1 MYIVYSGC
9 KTLRNK
15 ILIFFTFFLVSLL
28 AISAVS
34 ASEIDNDFCDDSLN
48 SLEPVNNVDLD
59 EENLHFND
67 ENQVCVDDDEI
78 LSYDKSSTIYS
89 SNSVGNSITVNGNT
103 FEDIQNTIDMAN
115 DNDIIILSGSYKGN
129 GSAIVV
135 NKPLTFKGSNAIL
148 DAKGISDIFNINDPN
163 VTLSNI
169 TFNNNAC
176 GFINIQYSGELN
188 IFDCKFYGGDTYST
202 AIGARYRSPKI
213 NIYNSNFYNINIIGQ
228 DFALIKSK
236 TLNLFNSSFS
246 SCSGSIQFC
255 NDSKIFH
262 SNFNR
267 CNSPFYNNNDLG
279 GYDDYFNNTVFN
291 TSFTNCNGSCISG
304 KINNV
309 TKCTFNNISSCPVR
323 IYKTPI
329 DKGIF
334 IVDCT
339 FMKINC
345 NSSIVF
351 LEMGSKN
358 FTIFNCTFKNNI
370 VSNNNLI
377 NTSHIKGKISYCNFI
392 SNSANYGISLF
403 YGTAE
408 LEKNNFTN
416 NNFKNCSIR
425 TDGALV
431 INSIIKILNLDTTNL
446 YILENNTL
454 EAIITDDSGNL
465 IENTQLFAFMEYTG
479 DEYISSYILPKK
491 GKFNITV
498 YSDKIGLNN
507 LTIGG
512 IYEDKVVLENF
523 SLNLFYRP
531 NSFSYITY
539 LITNSNDGD
548 ILELD
553 DYYEGKGYP
562 IEINKSLIIK
572 SKNNFS
578 VFDAKNLSDIF
589 HIYADNVTLMN
600 LYFINSI
607 QPINW
612 QGKNGNLKNCIF
624 ESNSQ
629 GFYSA
634 NSAFGGAC
642 AIYWR
647 GDNGTVFNSTF
658 INNIANASYASAAS
672 GAINWAGNFGKIM
685 NSTFINC
692 SSFNAAAISS
702 TSQNLEII
710 SSKFINCSSKGNKDS
725 GILIFNLNKGNYTFS
740 ILDCDF
746 INNTALK
753 GGSISVPST
762 IQYICNISGCKFINN
777 SANYGTVFYG
787 KGVKNSNSSVMFS
800 DCLFEE
806 NYAKTYGCIY
816 TAAKTVLNNS
826 KFINN
831 NGSIYCENTLHVNNS
846 NFISN
851 YAISDGGAIY
861 LKGNDSFIT
870 NSNFIDN
877 YAECGGAILIKD
889 SSFFRIEFCNFED
902 NRAGNLGGAIDCS
915 GVNMYIGDCSFLNNF
930 AETNGGAIYCYSDGN
945 NLFNLSF
952 INNGALSDGGAI
964 YLSGDYS
971 FVGSSIFVSNAAYR
985 GGAAYISG
993 DLLDFIDNTLK
1004 DNYAL
1009 KEAGAIYLAGSNH
1022 TISVSSF
1029 INNIAN
1035 NESGA
1040 IHWLSENSI
1049 LNNSIFTNNLAEL
1062 NENTS
1067 TVSWYCENATIENT
1081 FMDKNNENIPTNFL
1095 ISEPIINLS
1104 ISNEGRY
1111 YGNYN
1116 LIVNLQLGSIGIPN
1130 QDVTLKLSNGV
1141 TFLLTTDEEGFTF
1154 CNLPFNA
1161 GSYVVDGSFRNGNLT
1176 VTKKFS
1182 FTINKIPTTVT
1193 PTALSTTYN
1202 SGKYFT
1208 LKLVDKNSK
1217 KVLSNIKLK
1226 LRVYTGT
1233 KYKDYYVTTNSNGIA
1248 KFKASTLAV
1257 GTHKVEITSA
1267 NNNYAVTK
1275 TTSTIKIAKA
1285 KTIIKAPKV
1294 TYKYKKSKYFSVT
1307 VKNKA
1312 TKKVVKSLKV
1322 KVKVYTGKKYKTYTI
1337 KTNSKGIAKLN
1348 TKTLTKGTHKVVI
1361 SSGNSNYA
1369 ISAKSTIV
1377 IKK

>member
-1 MYIVYSGC
+1 MIS
-9 KTLRNK
+9 KRLMFFA
-15 ILIFFTFFLVSLL
+15 ILLISLL
-28 AISAVS
+28 AISGVS
-34 ASEIDNDFCDDSLN
+34 ASEINDDFYDNSTN
-48 SLEPVNNVDLD
+48 SLEQLNNIDLD
-59 EENLHFND
+59 ENNLESND
-67 ENQVCVDDDEI
+67 ENQLGVENNGI
-78 LSYDKSSTIYS
+78 LSDDKSPTIS
-89 SNSVGNSITVNGNT
+89 SGNSVGNSITVNGNT
-103 FEDIQNTIDMAN
+103 FEDIQNAIDVAN
-115 DNDIIILSGSYKGN
+115 DNDIIILSGSYGSKGDVIDV
-129 GSAIVV
+129 SKSI
-135 NKPLTFKGSNAIL
+135 TFKGNPNAVL
-148 DAKGISDIFNINDPN
+148 DGKDLSEIFFINSQN
-163 VTLSNI
+163 VTFENI
-169 TFNNNAC
+169 TFKNNAL
-176 GFINIQYSGELN
+176 GFISSGYRMELS
-188 IFDCKFYGGDTYST
+188 IFNCKFYGGETFSS
-202 AIGARYRSPKI
+202 AIDFDGVL
-213 NIYNSNFYNINIIGQ
+213 NIYNSNFYNINEYLHAIPSEETP
-228 DFALIKSK
+228 LINSK
-236 TLNLFNSSFS
+236 NLTLFNSYFYN
-246 SCSGSIQFC
+246 CSGNI
-255 NDSKIFH
+255 K
-262 SNFNR
+262 
-267 CNSPFYNNNDLG
+267 FYNNSRISNSQFKNGNCRLYGSENVYPNYYNNLIYNCSFENCENFCIIGKVNNITNCIFTNISRDPIILH
-279 GYDDYFNNTVFN
+279 YHSNLNNT
-291 TSFTNCNGSCISG
+291 
-304 KINNV
+304 
-309 TKCTFNNISSCPVR
+309 
-323 IYKTPI
+323 
-329 DKGIF
+329 F
-334 IVDCT
+334 I
-339 FMKINC
+339 
-345 NSSIVF
+345 
-351 LEMGSKN
+351 G
-358 FTIFNCTFKNNI
+358 NCTFKNIHDAERVIYLDMGHNFYIINCTFEDIFVLNNTIHIDYSKGNI
-370 VSNNNLI
+370 SSCKFI
-377 NTSHIKGKISYCNFI
+377 N
-392 SNSANYGISLF
+392 NSADYGVLLSYSTVF
-403 YGTAE
+403 
-408 LEKNNFTN
+408 LEN
-416 NNFKNCSIR
+416 NNFSNNEFNNCP
-425 TDGALV
+425 
-431 INSIIKILNLDTTNL
+431 INAEGSLISNCNITILNLETTDL
-446 YILENNTL
+446 YALENISL
-454 EAIITDDSGNL
+454 EGILTDDSGNL
-465 IENTQLFAFMEYTG
+465 IDNMDLRIFMNTWDVNLNSHSVSKS
-479 DEYISSYILPKK
+479 IN
-491 GKFNITV
+491 GKFNFTV
-498 YSDKIGLNN
+498 CSDKIGINN
-507 LTIGG
+507 LTFAYYQNQFILL
-512 IYEDKVVLENF
+512 KNF
-523 SLNLFYRP
+523 NLDFNYRLNG
-531 NSFSYITY
+531 FSYIKY
-539 LITNSNDGD
+539 LLDNSNDGD
-548 ILELD
+548 IIELD
-553 DYYEGKGYP
+553 DYYEGFGVP
-562 IEINKSLIIK
+562 IEINKSVILK

-578 VFDAKNLSDIF
+578 ILDAKNLSNILR
-589 HIYADNVTLMN
+589 INADNVTLMN
-600 LYFINSI
+600 LYLKNSI
-607 QPINW
+607 QPVYWRGNNGNLNNCYFVNNTIGFYPEASSGSACAVCW
-612 QGKNGNLKNCIF
+612 VGKNGTIL
-624 ESNSQ
+624 
-629 GFYSA
+629 
-634 NSAFGGAC
+634 
-642 AIYWR
+642 
-647 GDNGTVFNSTF
+647 NSTF
-658 INNIANASYASAAS
+658 INNIANASYEGVTS
-672 GAINWAGNFGKIM
+672 GAIYWVGDFGKIM

-692 SSFNAAAISS
+692 SSFNAGAISS

-725 GILIFNLNKGNYTFS
+725 GIIVFNLNTGNYTFS
-740 ILDCDF
+740 ILYCDF
-746 INNTALK
+746 INNTVSR
-753 GGSISVPST
+753 GGAISVPSMK
-762 IQYICNISGCKFINN
+762 QYICNISGCKFINN
-777 SANYGTVFYG
+777 SANYGTVFYS
-787 KGVKNSNSSVMFS
+787 KGVKNSNSSVIFS

-816 TAAKTVLNNS
+816 TAAKTVLDNS

-831 NGSIYCENTLHVNNS
+831 NGSIYCENTLYVNNS
-846 NFISN
+846 DFISN

-861 LKGNDSFIT
+861 LKGNNSFIT

-877 YAECGGAILIKD
+877 YAECGGAIFIKD

-1022 TISVSSF
+1022 TISESSF

-1154 CNLPFNA
+1154 CHLPFNE
-1161 GSYVVDGSFRNGNLT
+1161 GSYVVDGSFTNGNLT

-1322 KVKVYTGKKYKTYTI
+1322 KVKVYTGKKYKIYTI

-1348 TKTLTKGTHKVVI
+1348 TKTLTKGTHKVVL